1 MKWVHAVWGAVLA
14 HDSLIT
20 QAMATRFNRFYA
32 TELARLRANSLEFA
46 QANPAVAPML
56 GSVSTDPDV
65 ERLLEGVA
73 FLNGLT
79 RQKLD
84 DEFPEIVQE
93 LASILVPQFLRP
105 LPASTMI
112 AFTPKAKLS
121 EAATIAEGT
130 EIASIPL
137 EGVSCRFRT
146 TAALE
151 IHPVALETATTERLS
166 DGTHA
171 LRLQFLATEDAQ
183 GLILPERLRLFL
195 AGEHADAANLFML
208 LGSQIKS
215 MRAFDQGGNSVSLS
229 PELALPGFEESLL
242 PYPDN
247 AFPAFSWV
255 QELLFLPQKFL
266 FVEFSDLHKGRG
278 LLKGE
283 RFRIEIIFQRSNF
296 AVPQVT
302 ARSFALNVTPAVNLF
317 SVEAEPINLNHEIS
331 EYLILPYGSQRRYY
345 QIYSI
350 DAVSGYV
357 QGGAEPKRYV
367 PFSLLTHSRQEA
379 QASYRTSMRPAMVGD
394 TIDTYLSVVYDPD
407 EEPTNETLSLRL
419 TCTNRNLPESLKLG
433 DVSHPTSSSPERFA
447 FRNITPV
454 TAAIDPPHGE
464 KLLWD
469 VISHTTLNLLSLS
482 SIETLRAMLRL
493 YNSTCSYD
501 SGVRSANERQID
513 GLLDLTITREM
524 RLVRGTMM
532 QGQHVVL
539 SCEEKNWP
547 SPGAMYLWGCV
558 LDRFLA
564 CYAGIN
570 SYTRFEIHD
579 KNTGTTFK
587 WPMRM
592 GRKPVL

>member
-1 MKWVHAVWGAVLA
+1 MIGAVPA
-14 HDSLIT
+14 QDSFT
-20 QAMATRFNRFYA
+20 EQAMATSFNRFYA

-121 EAATIAEGT
+121 ETATIAEGT
-130 EIASIPL
+130 EIGSTPV

-146 TAALE
+146 TASLQ
-151 IHPVALETATTERLS
+151 IQPITLETASSERLP
-166 DGTHA
+166 DGSHA
-171 LRLQFLATEDAQ
+171 LRLQFQAPQDAQ
-183 GLILPERLRLFL
+183 GIQLPGRLRLFL

-208 LGSQIKS
+208 FGSQVKS
-215 MRAFDQGGNSVSLS
+215 VRALDQSGHSVPLS
-229 PELALPGFEESLL
+229 TTLSLPGFDESLL

-247 AFPAFSWV
+247 AFPAFSWI

-266 FVEFSDLHKGRG
+266 FIEFTDLHKGLGR
-278 LLKGE
+278 LQGE
-283 RFRIEIIFQRSNF
+283 RFRIEIVFHRSSF
-296 AVPQVT
+296 TMPEIT
-302 ARSFALNVTPAVNLF
+302 ARNFALNVTPAVNLF
-317 SVEAEPINLNHEIS
+317 PVEAEPINLDHEMS
-331 EYLILPYGSQRRYY
+331 EYLILPHGSQRRHY

-350 DAVSGYV
+350 DSVSGYV

-394 TIDTYLSVVYDPD
+394 TIDTYLSVVYHAGD
-407 EEPTNETLSLRL
+407 EPANETLSLRL
-419 TCTNRNLPESLKLG
+419 TCTNRTLPENLKLG
-433 DVSHPTSSSPERFA
+433 DVSRATSSSPERFE

-513 GLLDLTITREM
+513 GLLDLAITREM

-539 SCEEKNWP
+539 TCEEKNWP
-547 SPGAMYLWGCV
+547 SAGAMYLWGCV